1 MLTDEERTELHRQL
15 EAIQREE
22 DRRIRRS
29 EEARVFALG
38 ARTRPIEPRR
48 PFGPPPR
55 MR

>member
-1 MLTDEERTELHRQL
+1 MLTDEERTELHRRL

-29 EEARVFALG
+29 EDARVFALR
-38 ARTRPIEPRR
+38 ARTRPIEPLG
-48 PFGPPPR
+48 PVGPPPR